1 MFDETN
7 IPKKT
12 NLGILRGLEINRKK
26 DKYSIEETIRRKL
39 IEEILEGKFEK

>member
-12 NLGILRGLEINRKK
+12 NLGILRGLEIDRKK
-26 DKYSIEETIRRKL
+26 ENYIVEEIRRRKL
-39 IEEILEGKFEK
+39 IEEIQEGKFQK